1 MPIRRRL
8 LTPVLAAACLVVLAV
23 AAGIVWVRLPHS
35 PGGRSP
41 VPFASLPA
49 SPSLTGRTAPDFTL
63 PVLWEPGSGSP
74 PSRGGRPA
82 GPPRTLSLHDLRG
95 KPVVLNFWA
104 SWCVPCRE
112 ETPLLIR
119 LHKVYSRRGVA
130 FVGVN
135 TQDEAPAA
143 RRFLAQYQ
151 ADYPVVISSDDRL
164 MVTYGIL
171 GLPTTIFIDADGMV
185 RSREAGG
192 FVGPEGEKAL
202 ISHLDRLL
210 RSSP

>member
-8 LTPVLAAACLVVLAV
+8 LTPALAACLVVLAV

-35 PGGRSP
+35 PDGRSP
-41 VPFASLPA
+41 APFASLPA
-49 SPSLTGRTAPDFTL
+49 SPSLTGRAAPDFTL
-63 PVLWEPGSGSP
+63 PVLWEPG
-74 PSRGGRPA
+74 GRPA
-82 GPPRTLSLHDLRG
+82 GPPRALSLHDLRG

-119 LHKVYSRRGVA
+119 LHKVYSRRGVS

-171 GLPTTIFIDADGMV
+171 GLPTTIFIDAGGIV
-185 RSREAGG
+185 RSRQAGG